1 MFLKKVL
8 LAASGLAL
16 ALSLGACGGAGDKA
30 PEPVNP
36 ASCTYEEMVDYL
48 TESGFIAEDAEPID
62 MLTTEGY
69 VTDNTGGQLP
79 TAPFADKAEDFD
91 GLWLM
96 WWDPA
101 PSEAYENC
109 FVNLAANNGVVVYQG
124 GAAILETD
132 AVNGN
137 FAIAFGDGYAQQDE
151 VLEAFQALSAE

>member
-109 FVNLAANNGVVVYQG
+109 FVNLAA
-124 GAAILETD
+124 ILETD

-151 VLEAFQALSAE
+151 ALEAFQALSAE